1 MNTQLVDTLAQIIQ
15 SLSQEEKTLLSSKI
29 QLKDQQTESSE
40 LERSALRSSSSS
52 STRPFYETATTEE
65 RAKAFLE
72 WAESHRG
79 MNMPHL
85 SDEDISRESIYGE
98 RG

>member
-15 SLSQEEKTLLSSKI
+15 SLSLEEKTLLSSKI
-29 QLKDQQTESSE
+29 QLEDQPSKAPE
-40 LERSALRSSSSS
+40 
-52 STRPFYETATTEE
+52 RPFYETATPEE
-65 RAKAFLE
+65 WAKAFME

>member
-15 SLSQEEKTLLSSKI
+15 SLSWEEKALLSSKI
-29 QLKDQQTESSE
+29 QIEDQPSE
-40 LERSALRSSSSS
+40 APERPL
-52 STRPFYETATTEE
+52 YETATPEE
-65 RAKAFLE
+65 WAKAFME
-72 WAESHRG
+72 WVESHRG

>member
-1 MNTQLVDTLAQIIQ
+1 MIMNTQLVDTLAQIIQ

-29 QLKDQQTESSE
+29 V
-40 LERSALRSSSSS
+40 LEDIQVETSD
-52 STRPFYETATTEE
+52 RPFYETATPEE
-65 RAKAFLE
+65 WGKAFLE